1 MANLPFDQAAQRFQ
15 DNEER
20 LHIFVNAPAAEAAY
34 LTDDGT
40 PVPTLPFLLP
50 AVEAASAAAGSDAA
64 RAEAAADAAWL
75 SGDVYATTSEGLAE
89 TANGRYFSVPADAE
103 AAYLILYR
111 REGAAAIE
119 VKRYP
124 SQEAVENIRIGMA
137 GIATGLVR
145 TQALMVQNNG
155 FE

>member
-20 LHIFVNAPAAEAAY
+20 LNVFINAPAAETVY
-34 LTDDGT
+34 LTADGA

-50 AVEAASAAAGSDAA
+50 AVEAASAAARADAI
-64 RAEAAADAAWL
+64 RADAGADAAWL
-75 SGDVYATTSEGLAE
+75 SGDVYATVDEGLRE
-89 TANGRYFSVPADAE
+89 TADERYFSVPTDE
-103 AAYLILYR
+103 AATYLALYR
-111 REGAAAIE
+111 NEGGVARE

-124 SQEAVENIRIGMA
+124 SEEAVENVRIGMA

-145 TQALMVQNNG
+145 TQTLMVQSNG

>member
-15 DNEER
+15 SNEER
-20 LHIFVNAPAAEAAY
+20 LNVFINAPAAEAVY

-50 AVEAASAAAGSDAA
+50 AVKAASDAASADAT

-75 SGDVYATTSEGLAE
+75 SGDVYATTSEGLSQ
-89 TANGRYFSVPADAE
+89 TANGRYFSVPTDAT
-103 AAYLILYR
+103 ATYLALYR
-111 REGAAAIE
+111 NEGGVANE

-124 SQEAVENIRIGMA
+124 SAEAVENVRIGMA
-137 GIATGLVR
+137 GVATGLVR
-145 TQALMVQNNG
+145 TQAMIVQNNG